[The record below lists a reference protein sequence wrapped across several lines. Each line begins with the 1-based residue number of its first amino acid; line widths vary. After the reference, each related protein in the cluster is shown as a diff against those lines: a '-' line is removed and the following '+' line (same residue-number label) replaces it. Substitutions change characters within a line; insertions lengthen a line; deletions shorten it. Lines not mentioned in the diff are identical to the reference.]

1 MTIEL
6 AVSAETVHVGL
17 PFLERVRRIADRGLQ
32 VEIWDWSNH
41 LDDLDELA
49 AMDAEVVSM
58 TGYLR
63 GNLTDDD
70 AIPELLATAEES
82 LRVAEKLRCPR
93 LNLHGTG
100 LDGRGLPVRP
110 VETVTGAMWAR
121 ATVTLQRLSYVHA
134 PYHLLWS
141 WT

>member
-110 VETVTGAMWAR
+110 VETVTGATRR
-121 ATVTLQRLSYVHA
+121 AG
-134 PYHLLWS
+134 
-141 WT
+141 

>member
-1 MTIEL
+1 MSIRL
-6 AVSAETVHVGL
+6 AVSAETVYVGL

-63 GNLTDDD
+63 GNLTDD
-70 AIPELLATAEES
+70 AIPELLATVEES
-82 LRVAEKLRCPR
+82 LRVAERLRCPR

-110 VETVTGAMWAR
+110 VDTVTGAM
-121 ATVTLQRLSYVHA
+121 
-134 PYHLLWS
+134 
-141 WT
+141 